1 MVIKPGPK
9 KMSITAPSQ
18 RPQLTVLA
26 AGLKGLVFVRGILE
40 HGVIP
45 HRVVTYAQSGEFSEA
60 DREILQLCQQ
70 SNIKIDLDRSP
81 KIENDNLVF
90 LVGWQFLVDPGKSN
104 CIVFHDSLLPSLR
117 GFSPTVT
124 AMIQGTQMIGV
135 SAIRPEAL
143 PDVGEIYGTRSV
155 EITPAISIQTALEL
169 QAKATVDL
177 ALEIFERFAAGK
189 LSGERQDE
197 KAATYSLWRD
207 GFDYFI
213 DWRRSAGEVLRLV
226 RALGFPYEGAQ
237 AVMDSQIVVIREA
250 SLGEDFRFAIRDPG
264 KLWRVEGRRALVV
277 CGSGTVWIEDARH
290 KNGTPVH
297 FGQLRKRFLTPDTAW
312 IAPYLERK

>member
-1 MVIKPGPK
+1 MVIEPGPK
-9 KMSITAPSQ
+9 MMSTAPSQ
-18 RPQLTVLA
+18 RAQLTVLA
-26 AGLKGLVFVRGILE
+26 AGLKGLIFVRGILE
-40 HGVIP
+40 RGIIP
-45 HRVVTYAQSGEFSEA
+45 GRVVTYAQSGEFSEA
-60 DREILQLCQQ
+60 DREILQLCRQ
-70 SNIKIDLDRSP
+70 SNIKSELNRSP
-81 KIENDNLVF
+81 VIDEDSLVF
-90 LVGWQFLVDPGKSN
+90 LVGWQFLIDPGESS

-124 AMIQGTQMIGV
+124 AMIQGTKIIGV

-143 PDVGEIYGTRSV
+143 PDMGEIFGTRSI
-155 EITPAISIQTALEL
+155 EIAPAMSIQTALEL

-177 ALEIFERFAAGK
+177 ALEIFDRFVAGK

-207 GFDYFI
+207 RFDYFI
-213 DWRRSAGEVLRLV
+213 DWRRSAEEVLRLI

-237 AVMDSQIVVIREA
+237 AVMDGQIVVIRDA
-250 SLGEDFRFAIRDPG
+250 SLGEDVRFAIRDPG

-290 KNGTPVH
+290 KNETPVH